1 MFLDFLKQ
9 TGKAQIKTFF
19 LIFFLF
25 STILLHKAVKIYH
38 FCRDRL
44 GIAEY
49 SLSQSTLET
58 IFNHFAANS

>member
-9 TGKAQIKTFF
+9 IGKAQINTYFY
-19 LIFFLF
+19 FLF
-25 STILLHKAVKIYH
+25 STILLQKAIKIYH